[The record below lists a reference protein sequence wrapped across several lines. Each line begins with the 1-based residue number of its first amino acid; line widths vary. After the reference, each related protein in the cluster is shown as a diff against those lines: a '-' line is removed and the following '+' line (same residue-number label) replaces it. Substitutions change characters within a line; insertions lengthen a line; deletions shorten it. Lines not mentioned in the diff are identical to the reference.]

1 MSDQITGRAT
11 IYIDGKRIPTENKA
25 KLMPGGANRKEERH
39 GGKTYYA
46 EEEVPPGVECT
57 VLHTADVD
65 IVKLSAIV
73 GATVIFEADTGQKY
87 VLRGGFVTGPAELDG
102 DRVQLKLAA
111 DSCDRM

>member
-25 KLMPGGANRKEERH
+25 KLNPGGANRKEERH

-46 EEEVPPGVECT
+46 EEEVAPAVECS

-65 IVKLSAIV
+65 ILALSAIT

-87 VLRGGFVTGPAELDG
+87 VLRGAFAAEPAALDG
-102 DRVQLKLAA
+102 DRASLKLVA

>member
-11 IYIDGKRIPTENKA
+11 IYIDGRRIPTENKA
-25 KLMPGGANRKEERH
+25 KLNPGGANRKEERH

-57 VLHTADVD
+57 VLHTANVD
-65 IVKLSAIV
+65 IVALSAIV

-102 DRVQLKLAA
+102 DRVQLKIAA

>member
-1 MSDQITGRAT
+1 MSDRITGRAT

-25 KLMPGGANRKEERH
+25 KLNPGGANRKEERH
-39 GGKTYYA
+39 GGKTYFA

-57 VLHTADVD
+57 VLHTADAD
-65 IVKLSAIV
+65 IVALSAIV

>member
-1 MSDQITGRAT
+1 MSDRITGRAT

-25 KLMPGGANRKEERH
+25 KLNPGGANRKEERH
-39 GGKTYYA
+39 GGKTYFA

-57 VLHTADVD
+57 VLHTADAD
-65 IVKLSAIV
+65 IVALSAIV

-87 VLRGGFVTGPAELDG
+87 VLRGGFVTSPAELDG
-102 DRVQLKLAA
+102 DRVPLKLAA